1 MYHLF
6 VSGHVQDWQGEPW
19 QIELG
24 RCVPEYT
31 ADAITKRYGG
41 FTPAQVDELRRY
53 PCIFAYE
60 AVHSKNPLFGLI
72 QNVTARQGQVRV
84 EYELHPVDPFL
95 SAEQLEQL
103 TFELDIGKW
112 EMNRTHWAV
121 KDVVLAK
128 ELHRHGITLPAWARS
143 GGSGVDITKHQFDV
157 ALSFPGESRPLVE
170 RSLRR

>member
-24 RCVPEYT
+24 RCVREYT

-84 EYELHPVDPFL
+84 NTNFTL
-95 SAEQLEQL
+95 S
-103 TFELDIGKW
+103 
-112 EMNRTHWAV
+112 THS
-121 KDVVLAK
+121 L
-128 ELHRHGITLPAWARS
+128 
-143 GGSGVDITKHQFDV
+143 
-157 ALSFPGESRPLVE
+157 ALSSW
-170 RSLRR
+170 SN